1 MSAERVTS
9 RRVHFFG
16 QTGRRRDMAAEQ
28 RPGFGWIDAHIHADQ
43 YEDRERMLAEAYAAG
58 CEAVVGVSMNL
69 ESSRVNRE
77 LAHRHAGR
85 FMPAYGHHP
94 EIPLPGPDEEAEL
107 FAWIRGLHAAG
118 ERFAIG
124 EVGLPYYTRTEAE
137 KAGRPFDEGPHLEL
151 LDRFAAL
158 AAELDRPIV
167 LHAVY
172 EDAEKACGVLER
184 HGVRRAHFHWFKGPE
199 SAVRRMIAR
208 GWHVSVTP
216 DVVYEPET
224 RALVRAY
231 PLELLM
237 AETDGP
243 WPYDGP
249 FAGRPTTPALV
260 RDVIQAVAELKGLG
274 ADETAAA
281 MLKAA
286 RRFYGI

>member
-1 MSAERVTS
+1 
-9 RRVHFFG
+9 
-16 QTGRRRDMAAEQ
+16 MAAE
-28 RPGFGWIDAHIHADQ
+28 REAFGWIDAHLHVDQ
-43 YEDRERMLAEAYAAG
+43 YEPGERERLLADAYAAG
-58 CEAVVGVSMNL
+58 GVAVVGVSMNL
-69 ESSRVNRE
+69 ASCRANRE
-77 LAHRHAGR
+77 LALRHPGR
-85 FMPAYGHHP
+85 YMPAYGHHP
-94 EIPLPGPDEEAEL
+94 EIPVPDPDEEAEL
-107 FAWIRGLHAAG
+107 FAWIRRLHAAG

-137 KAGRPFDEGPHLEL
+137 QAGRPFDERPHLEL

-172 EDAEKACGVLER
+172 EDAEKACDALER

-216 DVVYEPET
+216 DVVYEPEI

-231 PLELLM
+231 PLGLLM

-243 WPYDGP
+243 WPHEGP
-249 FAGRPTTPALV
+249 FAGRPTVPAMV
-260 RDVIQAVAELKGLG
+260 RDVIRAVAELKGLG
-274 ADETAAA
+274 VDETAGA
-281 MLKAA
+281 MLETT

>member
-1 MSAERVTS
+1 
-9 RRVHFFG
+9 
-16 QTGRRRDMAAEQ
+16 MARESPA
-28 RPGFGWIDAHIHADQ
+28 FGWIDAHIHVDK
-43 YEDRERMLAEAYAAG
+43 YEPGERERLLAEAYAAG

-69 ESSRVNRE
+69 ESCRANRE
-77 LAHRHAGR
+77 LALRHGGR
-85 FMPAYGHHP
+85 FLPAYGHHP
-94 EIPLPGPDEEAEL
+94 EIPLPEPDEEAKL
-107 FAWIRGLHAAG
+107 FAWIRRLHGAG

-137 KAGRPFDEGPHLEL
+137 KAGRPFDEGPHLAL

-172 EDAEKACGVLER
+172 EDAEKACDALER

-199 SAVRRMIAR
+199 AAVRRMIAR

-216 DVVYEPET
+216 DVVYEPEI
-224 RALVRAY
+224 RELARAY

-243 WPYDGP
+243 WPHEGP
-249 FAGRPTTPALV
+249 FAGRPTTPAMV
-260 RDVIQAVAELKGLG
+260 RDVIQAVAGLKGLG
-274 ADETAAA
+274 LEETAAA
-281 MLKAA
+281 LLANTK
-286 RRFYGI
+286 RFYGI

>member
-1 MSAERVTS
+1 MT
-9 RRVHFFG
+9 
-16 QTGRRRDMAAEQ
+16 AEQ
-28 RPGFGWIDAHIHADQ
+28 SARFGWIDAHIHVDKYAP
-43 YEDRERMLAEAYAAG
+43 EERERLLAEAYAEG
-58 CEAVVGVSMNL
+58 CEAVVGVSVNL
-69 ESSRVNRE
+69 ESSRVNRD
-77 LAHRHAGR
+77 LALRHAGR

-94 EIPLPGPDEEAEL
+94 EIPVPGPEEEAEL
-107 FAWIRGLHAAG
+107 FAWIRKRHEAG

-172 EDAEKACGVLER
+172 EDAEKACDALER

-216 DVVYEPET
+216 DVVYEPEI
-224 RALVRAY
+224 RELVRAY

-243 WPYDGP
+243 WQYEGPY
-249 FAGRPTTPALV
+249 AGRATTPALV
-260 RDVIQAVAELKGLG
+260 RDVIRAVAELKGLG
-274 ADETAAA
+274 VNETAGV
-281 MLKAA
+281 MLETTK
-286 RRFYGI
+286 RFYGF